1 MADPMD
7 PLRKHPQSS
16 SAEEKIEPTRNDPTP
31 EARTGDSRF
40 LPVVIL
46 AAIALIVILI
56 GAIVLVRGKGHKMIP
71 QQQDNHPTS
80 SLTIPLASA
89 G

>member
-7 PLRKHPQSS
+7 PLRKYPPASS
-16 SAEEKIEPTRNDPTP
+16 EEEKIEPTRNDPTP
-31 EARTGDSRF
+31 EDRTGDSRF

-56 GAIVLVRGKGHKMIP
+56 AAVVLVKGKGHKMVP

-80 SLTIPLASA
+80 SLTVPLASA

>member
-7 PLRKHPQSS
+7 PLRRRPNSRT
-16 SAEEKIEPTRNDPTP
+16 EEGKIEPTLSDPTP
-31 EARTGDSRF
+31 GARKGDARF

-46 AAIALIVILI
+46 ASIALIILLI
-56 GAIVLVRGKGHKMIP
+56 AAVVLIKGKGHNMVP

-80 SLTIPLASA
+80 SLVHSLPVE

>member
-7 PLRKHPQSS
+7 PTRKFAASE
-16 SAEEKIEPTRNDPTP
+16 EEKIQPTRNDPTP
-31 EARTGDSRF
+31 EERKGDSRF

-46 AAIALIVILI
+46 AAIALIIILI
-56 GAIVLVRGKGHKMIP
+56 GAVVLIRGKGHKIVP
-71 QQQDNHPTS
+71 QTQDNHPSS
-80 SLTIPLASA
+80 SLVMKTPAA